1 MAHLALPYPQADLRK
16 AKRATYYHRC
26 IVNKIYFIEYKMKY
40 LEWNNIISAYFF
52 NPANAGKEIHL
63 YLTKNDIIGLAR
75 ENFNEETEDEIWTD
89 FINSIKRGIPGANG
103 NVIAKAKHAHSKNNL
118 VGIKKADGTFATID
132 DVPVLYPPYISYLT
146 FFVLPLIESID
157 NNNLRA
163 NNYYGRLNTFLQ
175 SNQINE
181 NIGTTDFSNNQI
193 NSLWEDLANWAN
205 IKKNGDLGLFNVIP
219 FSNANW
225 VYVGKVFSQ
234 CVLPPKFLNR
244 LPELFESIG
253 LVPNTFY
260 DDKFL
265 QDKIKNSRTDLIPKS
280 TLDFLKKDDE
290 LSKSIIQTIQRQYK
304 KWSGETHEEIEEGTT
319 TRKKRNYTV
328 APLFLQFKANTNDE
342 VIEFSYR
349 MYSSN
354 DYPED
359 LKFGE
364 HENLYEINGW
374 SKTLPLDFEEGLQLK
389 DNFNKWIAKFPNRD
403 VRLFVS
409 AGIFQLSNDFWI
421 ETDFLSKTERMF
433 LLCKNDKQELIKDWG
448 KTFGNGNFKQE
459 DFDGLTENYSLFW
472 FRNPTQGL
480 TEIPLLTLYT
490 EKRIELVGG
499 LKVNFRTYS
508 NDFLPEV
515 EIVNSDGN
523 EKVYLQ
529 YKDTDEKIYLSKKT
543 SLNNRWLLPETT
555 AINTDFYIKV
565 EDETFS
571 GNALAYNLVSSDN
584 TAIKVDDSNLPKRD
598 SFGRIVKTD
607 AEQFCLG
614 SNIVNPNKS
623 SQRYFSTYGSLFTS
637 TFQDTQTNI
646 TTATFNNHNGNNL
659 CNFLSLKSELTTE
672 DFFKA
677 FEFYYSKE
685 FSEHQ
690 TNTNYNL
697 TKLKRASLN
706 FYDYIGI
713 LDYDYETKKIVLNPP
728 QFIFIPTEKG
738 RKVLLIG
745 SRDNALLEKIITT
758 GPKHKLQV
766 EITKQFSS
774 NERLLLPDVITIRA
788 FQQTNDSYGENSI
801 KAFAT
806 ELNIKFTT
814 DYFPQVAMQD
824 FSATIVDYENTLQ
837 ETNENDYDWAR
848 YIFNPETLDF
858 DKNESLTFD
867 KSFSLVRYKL
877 NEYTYDHKLW
887 KNNKCY
893 QVDLNWGRFI
903 VLKHF
908 QKGVILFDN
917 TSNKVAIPISTPLP
931 RLLSEAIMLL
941 SGKAPD
947 FKEISGKKYRVY
959 ENVVGIFTQN
969 LFRIKLGQTPINKTL

>member
-1 MAHLALPYPQADLRK
+1 
-16 AKRATYYHRC
+16 
-26 IVNKIYFIEYKMKY
+26 MKY

-52 NPANAGKEIHL
+52 NSTNAGKEVHL
-63 YLTKNDIIGLAR
+63 YLTKNGIISLGR
-75 ENFNEETEDEIWTD
+75 PYFEEERDDEIWLDYIT
-89 FINSIKRGIPGANG
+89 SIKRGLPGSNG
-103 NVIAKAKHAHSKNNL
+103 NVIAKAKFAHSKNNL
-118 VGIKKADGTFATID
+118 VGLKKVDGTYAIID

-146 FFVLPLIESID
+146 FIVLPLIEDID
-157 NNNLRA
+157 SKHLRA
-163 NNYYGRLNTFLQ
+163 NNYYGRLNVFLE
-175 SNQINE
+175 NHQINE
-181 NIGTTDFSNNQI
+181 IIGTTDFSNNQI
-193 NSLWEDLANWAN
+193 NDLWGDLANWAN
-205 IKKNGDLGLFNVIP
+205 NKNNGDLGLFNVVP

-253 LVPNTFY
+253 LVPDTFY

-265 QDKIKNSRTDLIPKS
+265 QEKIKNSRTDLIPKS

-290 LSKSIIQTIQRQYK
+290 LSNSIIQTIQLQYK
-304 KWSGETHEEIEEGTT
+304 KWSGETHEEIEEGAT

-328 APLFLQFKANTNDE
+328 APLFLQFKVNTNDE
-342 VIEFSYR
+342 AISFSYR

-364 HENLYEINGW
+364 YENLYEINGW
-374 SKTLPLDFEEGLQLK
+374 SKTLILDFKEGVELK

-409 AGIFQLSNDFWI
+409 AGTFQLSNDFWI
-421 ETDFLSKTERMF
+421 ETDFLSKSERMY
-433 LLCKNDKQELIKDWG
+433 LLCKNDKQDLIKDWG
-448 KTFGNGNFKQE
+448 KTFSNGNFKQE
-459 DFDGLTENYSLFW
+459 DFDGLPENYSLFW

-480 TEIPLLTLYT
+480 SDISILTLYS

-499 LKVNFRTYS
+499 LKINFRTYS
-508 NDFLPEV
+508 NKFLPEV
-515 EIVNSDGN
+515 EIVNSEGN
-523 EKVYLQ
+523 EIVYLQ
-529 YKDTDEKIYLSKKT
+529 YKDSDEKILLSKKT
-543 SLNNRWLLPETT
+543 SLNNRWLIPEQT

-571 GNALAYNLVSSDN
+571 GNSLAYNLVSSDN
-584 TAIKVDDSNLPKRD
+584 TATKVDGSKLPKRD
-598 SFGRIVKTD
+598 SFGRNIATD
-607 AEQFCLG
+607 MEQFCLG

-623 SQRYFSTYGSLFTS
+623 SQRHYTTYGSLFTS
-637 TFQDTQTNI
+637 TIQDNQTNI
-646 TTATFNNHNGNNL
+646 TNATFNNHNGNNL

-672 DFFKA
+672 EFFKA
-677 FEFYYSKE
+677 FEFFYSKE
-685 FSEHQ
+685 FPEHR
-690 TNTNYNL
+690 TNSNYNL
-697 TKLKRASLN
+697 TKLKKASLN

-728 QFIFIPTEKG
+728 QFIFMPTEKG

-745 SRDNALLEKIITT
+745 ARDTALIEKIITT
-758 GPKHKLQV
+758 APKHKLQV
-766 EITKQFSS
+766 EITKQFPS

-788 FQQTNDSYGENSI
+788 FQQPNDSYGENSI
-801 KAFAT
+801 KAFVN

-814 DYFPQVAMQD
+814 EYFPQVAMQD

-837 ETNENDYDWAR
+837 QTNENDYDWAR

-858 DKNESLTFD
+858 DKNETPNFD
-867 KSFSLVRYKL
+867 KSFSLVKYKL
-877 NEYTYDHKLW
+877 NEYTYVFKLW

-893 QVDLNWGRFI
+893 QVDMNWGRFI
-903 VLKHF
+903 ALKHF
-908 QKGVILFDN
+908 QKEVILFDN
-917 TSNKVAIPISTPLP
+917 ISNKVAIPISTPLP

-947 FKEISGKKYRVY
+947 FREIDGEKYRVY

-969 LFRIKLGQTPINKTL
+969 LFRLKLGQTAINKIL

>member
-1 MAHLALPYPQADLRK
+1 
-16 AKRATYYHRC
+16 
-26 IVNKIYFIEYKMKY
+26 MKY

-52 NPANAGKEIHL
+52 NPVNAGKEIHL
-63 YLTKNDIIGLAR
+63 YLTKNDIIGIAR
-75 ENFNEETEDEIWTD
+75 QNFNEETEDEIWYD
-89 FINSIKRGIPGANG
+89 FIKSIKRGIPGSNG

-118 VGIKKADGTFATID
+118 IGLKKSDGTFAAID

-146 FFVLPLIESID
+146 FIVLPLIESLD
-157 NNNLRA
+157 NTNLRS
-163 NNYYGRLNTFLQ
+163 NNYYGRLNAFLQ
-175 SNQINE
+175 SHQINE

-193 NSLWEDLANWAN
+193 NSLWEDLASWAN
-205 IKKNGDLGLFNVIP
+205 IKNNGDLGLFNVVP

-265 QDKIKNSRTDLIPKS
+265 QEKIKNSRTDLIPKS

-290 LSKSIIQTIQRQYK
+290 LSNSIIQTIQRQYK
-304 KWSGETHEEIEEGTT
+304 KWSGETHEEIEDGTK
-319 TRKKRNYTV
+319 KKRNYTI
-328 APLFLQFKANTNDE
+328 APLFLQFKVNTNDE
-342 VIEFSYR
+342 VISFSFR

-374 SKTLPLDFEEGLQLK
+374 SKTLPLEFSEGLELK
-389 DNFNKWIAKFPNRD
+389 DNFNKWIAKFPIRD

-409 AGIFQLSNDFWI
+409 AGTFQLSNDFWI
-421 ETDFLSKTERMF
+421 ETDFLSKTERLF
-433 LLCKNDKQELIKDWG
+433 LLCKNDKKELIKDWG

-459 DFDGLTENYSLFW
+459 DFDGLPENYSLFW
-472 FRNPTQGL
+472 FCNPTQGL
-480 TEIPLLTLYT
+480 PEIPLLTLYN
-490 EKRIELVGG
+490 EKRIELIGG

-529 YKDTDEKIYLSKKT
+529 YKNTNEKIFLSKKT
-543 SLNNRWLLPETT
+543 PLNNRWLLSEKT
-555 AINTDFYIKV
+555 AINADFYIKV
-565 EDETFS
+565 EDETFL
-571 GNALAYNLVSSDN
+571 GNAIVYNLASSDN
-584 TAIKVDDSNLPKRD
+584 TAIKVDESKLPKRD
-598 SFGRIVKTD
+598 SFGRKITTD
-607 AEQFCLG
+607 LEQYCLG
-614 SNIVNPNKS
+614 SNIINPNI
-623 SQRYFSTYGSLFTS
+623 QRQVPYTHFFRSINS
-637 TFQDTQTNI
+637 DKATQI
-646 TTATFNNHNGNNL
+646 TTAILNHHCGNRL
-659 CNFLSLKSELTTE
+659 CDFLSLKNVLTTE
-672 DFFKA
+672 EFFRA

-685 FSEHQ
+685 FSEQ
-690 TNTNYNL
+690 RESTNINL

-706 FYDYIGI
+706 FYDFIGI
-713 LDYDYETKKIVLNPP
+713 LDYDYETKSIVLNPP
-728 QFIFIPTEKG
+728 QLVFIPTAKG

-788 FQQTNDSYGENSI
+788 FQQANDSYGENSI

-824 FSATIVDYENTLQ
+824 FSATIVDFENTLQ

-867 KSFSLVRYKL
+867 KLFSLVRYKL

-941 SGKAPD
+941 SGNAPD
-947 FKEISGKKYRVY
+947 FKEINGKKYRVY

-969 LFRIKLGQTPINKTL
+969 LFRLKLGQIAINTTL

>member
-1 MAHLALPYPQADLRK
+1 
-16 AKRATYYHRC
+16 
-26 IVNKIYFIEYKMKY
+26 MKY
-40 LEWNNIISAYFF
+40 LEWNNITSSYFF
-52 NPANAGKEIHL
+52 NPSNVGKEIHL
-63 YLTKNDIIGLAR
+63 YLTKNDVIALGKPS
-75 ENFNEETEDEIWTD
+75 FKEETDDEIWLD
-89 FINSIKRGIPGANG
+89 FITSIKRGLPGSSG
-103 NVIAKAKHAHSKNNL
+103 NIIAKAKFAHSKNSL
-118 VGIKKADGTFATID
+118 VGLKKADGTFATID

-146 FFVLPLIESID
+146 FFVLPLIENVD
-157 NNNLRA
+157 NSNLRA

-175 SNQINE
+175 SHQINE
-181 NIGTTDFSNNQI
+181 TIGTADFSNNQI
-193 NSLWEDLANWAN
+193 NCLWEDLVNWAN
-205 IKKNGDLGLFNVIP
+205 IKNNGDLGLFNVVP

-253 LVPNTFY
+253 LVPDTVY

-265 QDKIKNSRTDLIPKS
+265 QEKIKNSRTDLIPKS

-290 LSKSIIQTIQRQYK
+290 LSNSIIQTIQRQYK

-328 APLFLQFKANTNDE
+328 APLFLQFKVNTNDE
-342 VIEFSYR
+342 VIAFSYR

-364 HENLYEINGW
+364 YKNLYEINGW
-374 SKTLPLDFEEGLQLK
+374 SKTLPLDFKEGLELK

-409 AGIFQLSNDFWI
+409 AGTFQLSNDFWI
-421 ETDFLSKTERMF
+421 ETSFLSKTERMY
-433 LLCKNDKQELIKDWG
+433 LLCKNDNQELIKDWG

-459 DFDGLTENYSLFW
+459 DFDGLPENYSLFW
-472 FRNPTQGL
+472 LRNPTQGL
-480 TEIPLLTLYT
+480 SDISILTLYS

-499 LKVNFRTYS
+499 LKINFRTYL
-508 NDFLPEV
+508 NKFLPEV

-523 EKVYLQ
+523 DNAYLQ
-529 YKDTDEKIYLSKKT
+529 YKDSDEKIPLSKKT
-543 SLNNRWLLPETT
+543 SLNNRWLLPEKT

-565 EDETFS
+565 EDENFS
-571 GNALAYNLVSSDN
+571 RNSLAYNIVSSDN
-584 TAIKVDDSNLPKRD
+584 TAIKVDGSKLPKRD
-598 SFGRIVKTD
+598 SFGRNVATD
-607 AEQFCLG
+607 TDQFCLG

-623 SQRYFSTYGSLFTS
+623 SQRYFSTYGLLFTS
-637 TFQDTQTNI
+637 TIQDNQTNI
-646 TTATFNNHNGNNL
+646 TTVTFNNHNGNNL

-677 FEFYYSKE
+677 FEFFYSKE
-685 FSEHQ
+685 FPEHQ
-690 TNTNYNL
+690 ANTNYNI

-706 FYDYIGI
+706 FQDYIGI

-745 SRDNALLEKIITT
+745 ARDTALIENIISTA
-758 GPKHKLQV
+758 PKHKLQV

-774 NERLLLPDVITIRA
+774 NERLLLPDIFTIRA
-788 FQQTNDSYGENSI
+788 FQQANDSYGENSI
-801 KAFAT
+801 KAFAN

-814 DYFPQVAMQD
+814 DYFPQVALQD

-848 YIFNPETLDF
+848 YIFNPETFDF
-858 DKNESLTFD
+858 DKNETPTFD

-877 NEYTYDHKLW
+877 NEYTYDYKLW
-887 KNNKCY
+887 KDNKCY
-893 QVDLNWGRFI
+893 KVDMNWGRFI
-903 VLKHF
+903 ALKHF
-908 QKGVILFDN
+908 QKEVILFDN
-917 TSNKVAIPISTPLP
+917 TKNKVAIPISTPLP

-947 FKEISGKKYRVY
+947 FKEIDDKKYRVY

-969 LFRIKLGQTPINKTL
+969 IFRLKLGQKAINTTL

>member
-1 MAHLALPYPQADLRK
+1 
-16 AKRATYYHRC
+16 
-26 IVNKIYFIEYKMKY
+26 MKY

-52 NPANAGKEIHL
+52 NPFNAGKDIHL

-75 ENFNEETEDEIWTD
+75 QNFNEETEDEIWSD
-89 FINSIKRGIPGANG
+89 FITSIKRGVPGANG
-103 NVIAKAKHAHSKNNL
+103 NIIAKAKHAHSKNNL
-118 VGIKKADGTFATID
+118 VGIEKADGTFATID

-146 FFVLPLIESID
+146 FIVLPLIESVD
-157 NNNLRA
+157 NSNLRA

-175 SNQINE
+175 SNHINE
-181 NIGTTDFSNNQI
+181 TIGTADFSNNQI
-193 NSLWEDLANWAN
+193 NCLWEDLENWAN
-205 IKKNGDLGLFNVIP
+205 VKNNGDLGLFNVVP

-253 LVPNTFY
+253 LVPDTFY

-265 QDKIKNSRTDLIPKS
+265 QEKIKNSRTDLIPKS
-280 TLDFLKKDDE
+280 TLDYLKKDDE
-290 LSKSIIQTIQRQYK
+290 LSNSIIQTIQRQYK
-304 KWSGETHEEIEEGTT
+304 KWSGETHEEIKEGTT
-319 TRKKRNYTV
+319 TRKKRNYTI
-328 APLFLQFKANTNDE
+328 APLFLQFKVNTNEE
-342 VIEFSYR
+342 VIAFSYR
-349 MYSSN
+349 LYSSN

-364 HENLYEINGW
+364 YENLYEINGW
-374 SKTLPLDFEEGLQLK
+374 SITLPLDFKEGLELK

-409 AGIFQLSNDFWI
+409 AGTFQLSNDFWI
-421 ETDFLSKTERMF
+421 ETDFLSKTERMY

-448 KTFGNGNFKQE
+448 KTFGNGNFKQQ
-459 DFDGLTENYSLFW
+459 DFDGLPENYSLFW
-472 FRNPTQGL
+472 FCNPTQGL
-480 TEIPLLTLYT
+480 SEISILTIYT

-499 LKVNFRTYS
+499 LKINFRTYL
-508 NDFLPEV
+508 NEFLPEV
-515 EIVNSDGN
+515 EITNSDGN
-523 EKVYLQ
+523 ENVYLQ
-529 YKDTDEKIYLSKKT
+529 YKDSDDKIPLFKKT
-543 SLNNRWLLPETT
+543 SLNNHWLLPEKT

-571 GNALAYNLVSSDN
+571 VNSLAYNLVSSDN
-584 TAIKVDDSNLPKRD
+584 TAIKVDSSKLPQRD
-598 SFGRIVKTD
+598 SFGRKVAKE

-614 SNIVNPNKS
+614 GNIINPNKS

-637 TFQDTQTNI
+637 TIQDTQINI
-646 TTATFNNHNGNNL
+646 STATLINHNGNKL
-659 CNFLSLKSELTTE
+659 CNFLSLKGELTTE

-677 FEFYYSKE
+677 FEFFYLNE
-685 FSEHQ
+685 FPEHQ
-690 TNTNYNL
+690 ANTNYNL
-697 TKLKRASLN
+697 TKLKRVSLN

-713 LDYDYETKKIVLNPP
+713 LDYDYETKKIILNPP

-738 RKVLLIG
+738 RKVLMIGARDSALIE
-745 SRDNALLEKIITT
+745 NIISTA
-758 GPKHKLQV
+758 PKHKLQV
-766 EITKQFSS
+766 EITKQFYS

-788 FQQTNDSYGENSI
+788 FQQANDAFGENSI
-801 KAFAT
+801 KAFAN

-858 DKNESLTFD
+858 DKNETPTFD
-867 KSFSLVRYKL
+867 KSFSLVKYKL
-877 NEYTYDHKLW
+877 NEYTYEYKLW

-893 QVDLNWGRFI
+893 KVDMNWGRFI
-903 VLKHF
+903 ALKHF
-908 QKGVILFDN
+908 QKEVILFDN
-917 TSNKVAIPISTPLP
+917 TRNKVAIPISTPLP

-947 FKEISGKKYRVY
+947 FKEIDDKKYRVY

-969 LFRIKLGQTPINKTL
+969 LFRLKLGQKAINTTL

>member
-1 MAHLALPYPQADLRK
+1 
-16 AKRATYYHRC
+16 
-26 IVNKIYFIEYKMKY
+26 MKY

-52 NPANAGKEIHL
+52 NPVNAGKEIHL

-75 ENFNEETEDEIWTD
+75 QNFNEETEDEIWID
-89 FINSIKRGIPGANG
+89 FIKSIKRGIPGSNG

-118 VGIKKADGTFATID
+118 IGLKKSDGTFAAID

-146 FFVLPLIESID
+146 FLVLPLIESLD
-157 NNNLRA
+157 NTNLRS
-163 NNYYGRLNTFLQ
+163 NNYYGRLNAYLQ
-175 SNQINE
+175 SHQINE

-193 NSLWEDLANWAN
+193 NSLWEDLASWAN
-205 IKKNGDLGLFNVIP
+205 IKNNGDLGLFNVVP

-244 LPELFESIG
+244 LPELFDSIG

-260 DDKFL
+260 DNKFL
-265 QDKIKNSRTDLIPKS
+265 QEKIKNSRTDLIPKN

-290 LSKSIIQTIQRQYK
+290 LSNSIIQTIQRQYK
-304 KWSGETHEEIEEGTT
+304 KWSGETHEEIEDATK
-319 TRKKRNYTV
+319 KKRNYTV
-328 APLFLQFKANTNDE
+328 APLFLQFKVNTNDE
-342 VIEFSYR
+342 IISFSFR

-374 SKTLPLDFEEGLQLK
+374 SKTLPLEFSEGLELK

-409 AGIFQLSNDFWI
+409 AGTFQLSNDFWI
-421 ETDFLSKTERMF
+421 ETGFLSRTERLF
-433 LLCKNDKQELIKDWG
+433 LLCKNDKKELIKDWG

-459 DFDGLTENYSLFW
+459 DFDGLPENYSLFW
-472 FRNPTQGL
+472 FCNPTQGL
-480 TEIPLLTLYT
+480 PEIPLLTLYN
-490 EKRIELVGG
+490 EKRIELIGG

-508 NDFLPEV
+508 NDCLPEV
-515 EIVNSDGN
+515 EIVNSEGN

-529 YKDTDEKIYLSKKT
+529 YKNTNEKIFLSKKT
-543 SLNNRWLLPETT
+543 SLNNRWLLSEKT
-555 AINTDFYIKV
+555 AINADFYIKV
-565 EDETFS
+565 EDETFL
-571 GNALAYNLVSSDN
+571 GNAIVYNLASSDN
-584 TAIKVDDSNLPKRD
+584 TAIKVDESKLPKRD
-598 SFGRIVKTD
+598 SFGRKITTD
-607 AEQFCLG
+607 LEQYCLG
-614 SNIVNPNKS
+614 SNIINPNI
-623 SQRYFSTYGSLFTS
+623 QRQVPYTHFFRSINS
-637 TFQDTQTNI
+637 DKATQI
-646 TTATFNNHNGNNL
+646 TTAILNHHCGNRL
-659 CNFLSLKSELTTE
+659 CDFLSLKNVLTTE
-672 DFFKA
+672 EFFRA

-685 FSEHQ
+685 FSEQ
-690 TNTNYNL
+690 RGSTNINL
-697 TKLKRASLN
+697 TKLKKASLN
-706 FYDYIGI
+706 FYDFIGI
-713 LDYDYETKKIVLNPP
+713 LDYDYETKSIVLNPP
-728 QFIFIPTEKG
+728 QLVFIPTAKG

-745 SRDNALLEKIITT
+745 SRDNTLLEKIVTT

-774 NERLLLPDVITIRA
+774 NERLLLPDVITIKA
-788 FQQTNDSYGENSI
+788 FQQANDSYGENSI

-824 FSATIVDYENTLQ
+824 FSATIVDFENTLQ

-867 KSFSLVRYKL
+867 KLFSLVRYKL

-947 FKEISGKKYRVY
+947 FKEINGKKYRVY

-969 LFRIKLGQTPINKTL
+969 LFKLKLGQIAINTTL